1 MSVRPAFGHKADP
14 VEDFYEEVRQIH
26 GATLALDT
34 SQPGAH
40 VLIRRAA
47 FAHTYAAIV
56 FRQDDDGHMSRVLA
70 LLNRLIDY
78 LADARDAERKR
89 EFDSHYGPE
98 LAAHLLWHDSKTRRE
113 IAMLDHLSDLPRAP
127 SPHEAQRARDAKL
140 FRLALATIVVVMIA
154 TAVFKG
160 YMRGRGL

>member
-26 GATLALDT
+26 AATLALDT

-98 LAAHLLWHDSKTRRE
+98 LAAHLRRE
-113 IAMLDHLSDLPRAP
+113 IAMLDHLSDLPRVP
-127 SPHEAQRARDAKL
+127 SPHEAQRTRDAKL
-140 FRLALATIVVVMIA
+140 FRLALGTIVVVMVLIA
-154 TAVFKG
+154 AIKG
-160 YMRGRGL
+160 YMRARGL